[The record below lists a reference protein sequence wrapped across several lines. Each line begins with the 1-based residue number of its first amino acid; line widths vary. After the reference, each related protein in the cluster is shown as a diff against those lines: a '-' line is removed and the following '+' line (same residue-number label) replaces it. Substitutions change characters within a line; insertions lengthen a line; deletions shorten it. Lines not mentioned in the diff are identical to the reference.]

1 MPGSPAFQPKSLKP
15 DAAPADA
22 IEPRRNQRGWMRLS
36 RHGGIMLT
44 DEQLAVLRDIDNAVA
59 FDDDSS
65 VIDLV
70 LEGYVQKDGDLYELT
85 PKGEKAVLDN
95 GVSAPDA

>member
-1 MPGSPAFQPKSLKP
+1 M
-15 DAAPADA
+15 
-22 IEPRRNQRGWMRLS
+22 LS

-44 DEQLAVLRDIDNAVA
+44 DEQLTILRDIDNAVA
-59 FDDDSS
+59 FDDDASAME
-65 VIDLV
+65 LV

-95 GVSAPDA
+95 GITGPDGA